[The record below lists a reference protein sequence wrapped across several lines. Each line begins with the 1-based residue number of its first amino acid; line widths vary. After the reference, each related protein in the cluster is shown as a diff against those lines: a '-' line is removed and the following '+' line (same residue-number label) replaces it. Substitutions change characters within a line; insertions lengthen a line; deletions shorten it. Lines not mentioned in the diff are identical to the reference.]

1 MPSPLSGA
9 SRLTTVKLRKETADL
24 ARVYCIF
31 NDISM
36 QDFVTEVLRRELQ
49 DFGQEIEKLK
59 QIGPDEQ
66 D

>member
-1 MPSPLSGA
+1 MPSSLSGA

-24 ARVYCIF
+24 VRVYCIF

-36 QDFVTEVLRRELQ
+36 QDFVTEVLRRKLQ
-49 DFGQEIEKLK
+49 EFGQEIEKLK
-59 QIGPDEQ
+59 QIGPDEL